1 MDFELS
7 EELRLFRRQVRKWVD
22 KETPKDYARE
32 LERKEHEYPFGLW
45 DKFTKAGYHGLS
57 VPEEYGGEGGD
68 VMTQMVLA
76 RELCRSLGGLSWV
89 WGLTFFAGSKSVCL
103 YGNEEQKERILPR
116 VAAFELRFS
125 ISFTE
130 PDGIANVIGAMKT
143 K

>member
-32 LERKEHEYPFGLW
+32 LERKEHEYPFDLW

-76 RELCRSLGGLSWV
+76 RELCRTLGGLSWV
-89 WGLTFFAGSKSVCL
+89 WGITSFAGSKSVGL
-103 YGNEEQKERILPR
+103 YGSDDV
-116 VAAFELRFS
+116 VAVWRLR
-125 ISFTE
+125 
-130 PDGIANVIGAMKT
+130 
-143 K
+143 